1 MHHSRHALE
10 METGIHFD
18 NQFAKECFVTNNYHQ
33 CYEYVA
39 CFCNKLKDE
48 EKDIGRKILIV
59 IKTEQFLWE
68 FRRNFHVPRA
78 ILEELKNVCNNTD
91 RQPYIDALES
101 ITILDW
107 SASQI
112 SRLEEW
118 KDEPQYRSKIFDK
131 EIFPIIEKLFSEKI
145 NIPNFSPDKLH
156 SLFTWGLTSMKKDE
170 KKRKRPSDIDESVKK
185 SKKKS
190 T

>member
-1 MHHSRHALE
+1 MDEEERIKEFNIFFWSMLKSNGMHHTRHVLE
-10 METGIHFD
+10 METGIYFD

-39 CFCNKLKDE
+39 CFCNKLKDG
-48 EKDIGRKILIV
+48 EKDRQGRKILIV

-68 FRRNFHVPRA
+68 FRRNFNVPRA
-78 ILEELKNVCNNTD
+78 ILEELKNLCCNNMD
-91 RQPYIDALES
+91 RQPYIDVLES

-118 KDEPQYRSKIFDK
+118 KDEPQYRSKIFDNQ
-131 EIFPIIEKLFSEKI
+131 IFPIIEKLFSEKI
-145 NIPNFSPDKLH
+145 IWIQIALLVYQEGF
-156 SLFTWGLTSMKKDE
+156 
-170 KKRKRPSDIDESVKK
+170 
-185 SKKKS
+185 
-190 T
+190 